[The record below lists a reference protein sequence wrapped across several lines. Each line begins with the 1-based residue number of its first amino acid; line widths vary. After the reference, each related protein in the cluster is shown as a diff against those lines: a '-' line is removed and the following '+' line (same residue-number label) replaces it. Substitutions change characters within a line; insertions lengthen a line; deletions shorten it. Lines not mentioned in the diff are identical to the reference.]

1 MQKHNIIAVI
11 LFFLSLGLYAQT
23 ENIKL
28 NWQESFEKIDGK
40 NQSWFSEAI
49 FDEDFANLPI
59 YYSVLS
65 NVSPESDLA
74 LNPLKSESLTRTYF
88 SEPQKSLI
96 SGEFQIISE
105 NFTSRGVKKIAYKV
119 LPIRRKAD
127 GTYEKLIS
135 YSLKI
140 NKKNISN
147 SSVSPARTYNSSSVL
162 ADGAFYKFIIP
173 QNGIFKIDKDFLE
186 SLGINVNSVNP
197 KNLRVYGNTGG
208 LLPQSNAVPI
218 IDDLT
223 SIPLFVSGAE
233 DGKFDKNDY
242 ALFYGRGASQW
253 KPANSSTR
261 FDFQEHFYD
270 KENFYFLTFD
280 KGPSTGMQLAD
291 FSNSSATKTITQF
304 NDFLNHEVDKFNE
317 VKKDVKSGREWYG
330 EELSF
335 QTTQSFDFN
344 FPNRVNTPIIIRSAV
359 LGRASSSSTFDVKI
373 NGQQAYQHSTGS
385 VDYNYLEDFGR
396 ISGKTEEVTTTGNNI
411 QVSITFN
418 KPNNSAQAW
427 LDYIEVNALRELVFT
442 GNQLHFRSL
451 ESIGPNEISKF
462 QIRNISNPTVWDV
475 TNPVNPTKIQ
485 GTQNGT
491 TFEFNYPTNELKEFV
506 AYQGNDFSKPSPA
519 GRISNQNLHGM
530 PQVDMVI
537 VTHANFLSQAKELA
551 AHKRAFDNLRVSV
564 ATTDEVFNEFSSGMR
579 DVSAIRNFMKM
590 FYDRAQGNQAEMPKY
605 LLLFG
610 DGSYDNKN
618 RILGNTNFVPTY
630 QSVNSLKPTS
640 SYVSDDYFGLLDDDE
655 GDWEVSAAGGL
666 DISIGRLPVTTS
678 AQASMLVQKIKSYT
692 QAKSFGDWRNKLTL
706 IADDEDNNLHLRQV
720 EELADT
726 IKNKNGTINIEKI
739 YLDAYKQEST
749 PGGSRYPEVTRAI
762 NQSIQKGTLILNYTG
777 HGGEVGL
784 AHERILGVED
794 INSWSNADKL
804 AMIFTATC
812 SFSRFDDPERTS
824 AGELALLNPNGG
836 AIALFTTV
844 RLVYAGENFRL
855 NKAFYEA
862 LLDEDLP
869 EVPTLGDLFMFTKNK
884 IGLSV
889 NSRNFTLLGDP
900 SLQISFPK
908 LKVETTTINGKPISS
923 TQDTLKALSFA
934 TLKGVVKNRNNQKA
948 TDFNGI
954 LDITIFD
961 KKTEATT
968 LGNDSKSYSQKF
980 EVLRSTIYKGKAT
993 VTNGDFQVEFL
1004 VPKDISYVPG
1014 NARISYYVYNE
1025 ETDGGGSFE
1034 DFAVGGASD
1043 TLFEDSQGPDLNL
1056 FMNDEKFVFG
1066 GIVNDEPLLLVN
1078 LKDLSGINTSG
1089 NGIGHDLIGTL
1100 YKDGIEIDR
1109 YVLNEFYEGA
1119 LDSYSSGQVTFP
1131 LPKLED
1137 GEYSISVKAWDGVNN
1152 SAEGS
1157 TTFKVIPSNQFVI
1170 DKVFN
1175 YPNPFTTNTSFQFEH
1190 NRPGTNLDIQ
1200 IQIFSMSGRLIKVL
1214 EQNIYSTGSRVSD
1227 LNWNGLD
1234 DFGDQIGKGVYVYRV
1249 MVRTPNGLTAEKFE
1263 KLVTLR

>member
-11 LFFLSLGLYAQT
+11 LIFLSLGLYAQT
-23 ENIKL
+23 EKINL
-28 NWQESFEKIDGK
+28 NWQESIENVAGK
-40 NQSWFSEAI
+40 NPSWFSEAV
-49 FDEDFANLPI
+49 FDGDFANLPV
-59 YYSVLS
+59 YYNVLN
-65 NVSPESDLA
+65 NVSPESDLS
-74 LNPLKSESLTRTYF
+74 LIPLKTESFKETQF

-96 SGEFQIISE
+96 SGDFQIISQT
-105 NFTSRGVKKIAYKV
+105 FTTRGVKKLSYKV
-119 LPIRRKAD
+119 IPIRRKAD
-127 GTYEKLIS
+127 ESYEKLIS
-135 YSLKI
+135 FTVKI
-140 NKKNISN
+140 NSKNN
-147 SSVSPARTYNSSSVL
+147 SQSTAATTKSYATTSVL
-162 ADGAFYKFIIP
+162 AEGSFYKFIIP
-173 QNGIFKIDKDFLE
+173 QNGIFKIDQNFLE
-186 SLGINVNSVNP
+186 SLGINPNSINP
-197 KNLRVYGNTGG
+197 KNLKIYGNGGG
-208 LLPQSNAVPI
+208 LLPQSNAVPVV
-218 IDDLT
+218 DDLT
-223 SIPLFVSGAE
+223 SVPLFVSGAE

-242 ALFYGRGASQW
+242 ALFYGRGAAQW
-253 KPANSSTR
+253 APANGNTR
-261 FDFQEHFYD
+261 FDYQEHFYD
-270 KENFYFLTFD
+270 KENYYFLTFD
-280 KGPSTGMQLAD
+280 KGASTGMQVVD
-291 FSNSSATKTITQF
+291 FSNETPTQTVTQF
-304 NDFLNHEVDKFNE
+304 NDYTNHEVDKFNE

-335 QTTQSFDFN
+335 QTTQSFNFN
-344 FPNRVNTPIIIRSAV
+344 FPNRTNAPIIIRSAV
-359 LGRASSSSTFDVKI
+359 LGRASATSNFDVKV
-373 NGQQAYQHSTGS
+373 NGTQAYTHATSR
-385 VDYNYLEDFGR
+385 VDYDYLEDFGR
-396 ISGKTEEVTTTGNNI
+396 VSSKTEEITTSGDNI
-411 QVSITFN
+411 NVSITFN

-427 LDYIEVNALRELVFT
+427 LDYIEVNAIRELIFT
-442 GNQLHFRSL
+442 GNQLHFRNL
-451 ESIGPNEISKF
+451 QAIGPGEIIKF
-462 QIRNISNPTVWDV
+462 QIRNVTNPTVWDV
-475 TNPVNPTKIQ
+475 TNPAFPLKVT
-485 GTQNGT
+485 GTQNGN
-491 TFEFNYPTNELKEFV
+491 TFEFNYSTDELKEFV
-506 AYQGNDFSKPSPA
+506 AFQGNNFPTPTPV

-530 PQVDMVI
+530 AQADMVI
-537 VTHANFLSQAKELA
+537 VTHASFLSQANELA
-551 AHKRAFDNLRVSV
+551 AHKRANDNLRVNV
-564 ATTDEVFNEFSSGMR
+564 ATTDQVFNEFSSGMR

-590 FYDRAQGNQAEMPKY
+590 FYDRAQGNQDEMPRY

-655 GDWEVSAAGGL
+655 GDWEVSAPGGL

-678 AQASMLVQKIKSYT
+678 AQASMLVQKIKAYT
-692 QAKSFGDWRNKLTL
+692 QPKSFGDWRNKVTL

-726 IKNKNGTINIEKI
+726 IKSKNSTLNIDKI

-749 PGGSRYPEVTRAI
+749 PGGSRYPEVNRVI
-762 NQSIQKGTLILNYTG
+762 NQSIEKGTLILNYTG

-794 INSWSNADKL
+794 INSWSNIDKL

-824 AGELALLNPNGG
+824 AGELALLNSNGG

-862 LLDEDLP
+862 LLDENLP
-869 EVPTLGDLFMFTKNK
+869 DVPTLGDLFMFTKNK

-908 LKVETTTINGKPISS
+908 LNVETSTINGKPVSNN
-923 TQDTLKALSFA
+923 TDTLKALSFA
-934 TLKGVVKNRNNQKA
+934 KLEGFVKNRSGQKA
-948 TDFNGI
+948 TDFNGT

-961 KKTEATT
+961 KKTEAST
-968 LGNDSKSYSQKF
+968 LGNDSKSFSQKF
-980 EVLRSTIYKGKAT
+980 EVLRSIIYKGKAT
-993 VTNGDFQVEFL
+993 VTNGEFKVEFL

-1014 NARISYYVYNE
+1014 NARISYYVSNE
-1025 ETDGGGSFE
+1025 EIDGGGSFE

-1043 TLFEDSQGPDLNL
+1043 TLLEDYEGPDMAL
-1056 FMNDEKFVFG
+1056 FMNDEQFVYG
-1066 GIVNDEPLLLVN
+1066 GIVNDEPRLLVN

-1089 NGIGHDLIGTL
+1089 NGIGHDLVGTL
-1100 YKDGIEIDR
+1100 YKDGIEVDR
-1109 YVLNEFYEGA
+1109 YVLNDFYEGS
-1119 LDSYSSGQVTFP
+1119 LDSYSAGQVTFP
-1131 LPKLED
+1131 LPKLES

-1157 TTFKVIPSNQFVI
+1157 TAFNVIPSNQFVI
-1170 DKVFN
+1170 DKVLN

-1190 NRPGTNLDIQ
+1190 NRPGENLEVQ
-1200 IQIFSMSGRLIKVL
+1200 IQIFSISGRLIKVL

-1249 MVRTPNGLTAEKFE
+1249 IVRAPNGQTAEKFE